1 MARDLRTDTPIGR
14 ARLGAG
20 LEQQEAAR
28 LLGLSES
35 TYRRLETGRMAK
47 PPLSYLVNCAILFD
61 VPIEA
66 LFDPHA
72 LDWSRIAAGTPK
84 TPPRVQG
91 KPRAS
96 RARLT
101 DAPRS

>member
-1 MARDLRTDTPIGR
+1 MARALRTDTPIGR
-14 ARLGAG
+14 ARVSAG

-35 TYRRLETGRMAK
+35 TYRRLESGRMAK
-47 PPLSYLVNCAILFD
+47 TPLSYLVNSAILFD

-66 LFDPHA
+66 LLEPHA
-72 LDWSRIAAGTPK
+72 LDWSRIAADTPK

-91 KPRAS
+91 KPRRS
-96 RARLT
+96 RAQLT
-101 DAPRS
+101 DGSGS